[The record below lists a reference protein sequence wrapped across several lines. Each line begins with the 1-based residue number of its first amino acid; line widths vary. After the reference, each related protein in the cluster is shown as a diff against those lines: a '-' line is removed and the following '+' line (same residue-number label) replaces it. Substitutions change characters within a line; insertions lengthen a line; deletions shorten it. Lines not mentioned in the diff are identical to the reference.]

1 MTELT
6 IRPEEIREA
15 LDAFVKSYEP
25 AAAAREEV
33 GRVAIAGD
41 GIARVEGLPSAMAN
55 ELLEFEDGTL
65 GLALNLDVTEIGVVV
80 LGEFAGIEEGQ
91 PVRRT
96 GEVLSVPVGDGF
108 LGRVIDPLGHPLDG
122 RGEIE
127 AEGRRALEL
136 QAPSVVQRQGV
147 SEPLQ
152 TGIKA
157 IDAMTPIGRGQRQ
170 LILGD
175 RQTGKT
181 TVAVD
186 TILNQVDNWRTGDKS
201 KQVRCIYVA
210 TGQKGSTIAAVR
222 DQLEQAGALEYT
234 TIVAAPAS
242 DPAGF
247 KYLSPYTGSALGQH
261 WMYQG
266 YHVLIVFDDLTKQA
280 EAYRAVSLLL
290 RRPPGREAYPGDV
303 FYLHSRLLERCAK
316 LNDELGSGS
325 MTGLP
330 IIETKAN
337 DVSAFIPT
345 NVISIT
351 DGQCYLEADLFNQG
365 VRPAINVG
373 LSVSRVGGAA
383 QVKAMKKVAGSMK
396 LDLAQY
402 DDLKAFAAFA
412 SDLDAASRA
421 QLERGARLVELLK
434 QGQGAPVPVAK
445 QVVSIWAG
453 TSGRLDDVPVE
464 DIRRFEAEFLDYVSR
479 EHGDL
484 LDSVTTTGELSD
496 ENTATLEQ
504 AVDSFKQQF
513 VTASGQPL
521 VKDEPV
527 EAMGEGEEDLTKIR
541 RRTRTEA
548 DVRKVAAP
556 DAGSGEP
563 AA

>member
-15 LDAFVKSYEP
+15 LDAFVKSYQP

-33 GRVAIAGD
+33 GRVAVAGD

-55 ELLEFEDGTL
+55 ELLEFDDGSL

-80 LGEFAGIEEGQ
+80 LGEFAAIEEGQ
-91 PVRRT
+91 TVRRT
-96 GEVLSVPVGDGF
+96 GEVLSVPVGDAF
-108 LGRVIDPLGHPLDG
+108 LGRVIDPLGQPLDG
-122 RGEIE
+122 LGDIE

-147 SEPLQ
+147 KEPLQ

-181 TVAVD
+181 TIAID
-186 TILNQVDNWRTGDKS
+186 TILNQLDNWNSGEKAD
-201 KQVRCIYVA
+201 QVRCIYVA
-210 TGQKGSTIAAVR
+210 TGQKGSTIAGIR
-222 DQLEQAGALEYT
+222 QQLDDAGALAYT
-234 TIVAAPAS
+234 AIVAAPAS

-247 KYLSPYTGSALGQH
+247 KYLSPYTGSTLGQH

-266 YHVLIVFDDLTKQA
+266 YHVLIAFDDLSKQA
-280 EAYRAVSLLL
+280 EAYRAISLLL

-316 LNDELGSGS
+316 LSDEMGAGS

-351 DGQCYLEADLFNQG
+351 DGQCFLEADLFNQG

-373 LSVSRVGGAA
+373 ISVSRVGGAA
-383 QVKAMKKVAGSMK
+383 QVKAMKKVAGSLK

-434 QGQGAPVPVAK
+434 QGQGAPVPVSQ
-445 QVVSIWAG
+445 QVVSVWAG
-453 TSGRLDDVPVE
+453 TTGRLDDVPVE
-464 DIRRFEAEFLDYVSR
+464 DIRRFEAEFLDYVGR
-479 EHGDL
+479 EHGDIL
-484 LDSVTTTGELSD
+484 EEITTSGDLTE
-496 ENTATLEQ
+496 ENTTALES
-504 AVDSFKQQF
+504 AVDAFKQQF

-541 RRTRTEA
+541 RRTRTESGIREA
-548 DVRKVAAP
+548 AAP
-556 DAGSGEP
+556 DAGDAGS
-563 AA
+563 